1 MPELPEVETIIR
13 GLQQQ
18 LIGLKIVRIRVILP
32 KVIRE
37 DKERFVS
44 LLKGASVQGI
54 KRRGKIILIALSNKM
69 TILVHL
75 KLSGQIIYTSPEKP
89 SSKHTH
95 LIFDLSDGNQ
105 LRYIDPRQF
114 GYFLLINNS
123 ELSQIRQLTTLGPDP
138 LKISLDDFK
147 ERISKRKGRI
157 KSLLLN
163 QSFLAGI
170 GNIYADEILHQAQ
183 IHPLEP
189 AQTISIP
196 QIEKL
201 YQSIKEILTE
211 AIKQKGS
218 SIRDYLDS
226 SGQEGGYQK
235 LHQVYQ
241 REGKPCFTC
250 QTKIARLKI
259 GSRSSYFC
267 PNCQKE
273 R

>member
-18 LIGLKIVRIRVILP
+18 LVGLKIVRIRVNLP
-32 KVIRE
+32 KVIRRG
-37 DKERFVS
+37 DIS
-44 LLKGASVQGI
+44 LLKGAAIQGI
-54 KRRGKIILIALSNKM
+54 SRRGKIILITLSNKI

-75 KLSGQIIYTSPEKP
+75 KMSGQIIYTSSEKP
-89 SSKHTH
+89 ATKHTH
-95 LIFDLSDGNQ
+95 LIFELSDGNQ

-114 GYFLLINNS
+114 GYFLLIKNS
-123 ELSQIRQLTTLGPDP
+123 ELSQIRPLTTLGPDP

-183 IHPLEP
+183 IHPLKP
-189 AQTISIP
+189 AQNISVP
-196 QIEKL
+196 QIERL
-201 YQSIKEILTE
+201 YQASKEILTE
-211 AIKQKGS
+211 AIERKGS

-226 SGQEGGYQK
+226 SGQEGNYQK
-235 LHQVYQ
+235 LHQAYQ
-241 REGKPCFTC
+241 REGKPCLTC

-259 GSRSSYFC
+259 GGRSSYFC
-267 PNCQKE
+267 PNCQK
-273 R
+273 